1 MGWGSLCKELCLLWF
16 CIQYHLRPNHRE
28 KRRRTT
34 LYCTYAGNWAREDE
48 DVALREE
55 IAVGGCFFEVLM
67 FTGCDDNYGGW
78 LGCCNGGDA
87 FCKVRVERVD
97 SRNYDGR
104 VFGSQCRV
112 TGDRCGAV
120 DPDADHVY
128 HKSNVAEKE

>member
-1 MGWGSLCKELCLLWF
+1 
-16 CIQYHLRPNHRE
+16 
-28 KRRRTT
+28 
-34 LYCTYAGNWAREDE
+34 
-48 DVALREE
+48 
-55 IAVGGCFFEVLM
+55 M

-87 FCKVRVERVD
+87 FCKVRIERVD

-128 HKSNVAEKE
+128 HKSNVAEREQEYEKKCVFFEGDKIIDRCNQLWFDRNAITDGKECLKAIESV